1 MAWLLIVLLS
11 ASVGVVA
18 GWCLP
23 IGRALL
29 AGALLPWLGMLF
41 FLLFNEYVLPYEDG
55 GASMWP
61 LAQLFAGTA
70 AAVSGLLG
78 AVLGGLRSR

>member
-1 MAWLLIVLLS
+1 MEWLLIVLLS

-41 FLLFNEYVLPYEDG
+41 FLLFNEYVLPYEGG
-55 GASMWP
+55 GASMCP

-70 AAVSGLLG
+70 AAMSGLLG

>member
-1 MAWLLIVLLS
+1 MEWLLIVLLS

-41 FLLFNEYVLPYEDG
+41 FLLFNEYVLPYEGG

>member
-1 MAWLLIVLLS
+1 MAADCAV
-11 ASVGVVA
+11 VGKRWR
-18 GWCLP
+18 G
-23 IGRALL
+23 GRLVFAD
-29 AGALLPWLGMLF
+29 WLGMLF
-41 FLLFNEYVLPYEDG
+41 FLLFNEYVLPYEGG